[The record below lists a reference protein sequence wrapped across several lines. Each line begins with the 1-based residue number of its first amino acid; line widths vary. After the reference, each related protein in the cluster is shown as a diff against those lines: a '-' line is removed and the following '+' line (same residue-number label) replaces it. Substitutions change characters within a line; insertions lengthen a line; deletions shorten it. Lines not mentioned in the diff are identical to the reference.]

1 MGILLQAQTTTTTE
15 QDNFM
20 DMLSNMGIGGN
31 IVMAVLLLLSILAI
45 YILVERY
52 FAIRKESLE
61 DEDFLMSIRKFVEEK
76 NIDQAKKLCKNTDS
90 PISRMIEKGL
100 DRIDKPMTDISS
112 AIENQGKLEIYKM
125 DNKIENLLE
134 KYEEGQTTLQEETQ
148 LKHYFTTQT
157 VVPHLEVYRS
167 LFNYYVS
174 DKQLYCQRPLPA
186 TPSTTN
192 KYRWFASAAVV
203 TIMFSAFMTLTS
215 KNESIKLSNEEQF
228 AYNESLKAFDLIS
241 SHMHKAAAPLNALNI
256 ISNSFEKGQQN
267 VAFLEEFNNSTN
279 KIFNIK

>member
-1 MGILLQAQTTTTTE
+1 MEL
-15 QDNFM
+15 
-20 DMLSNMGIGGN
+20 
-31 IVMAVLLLLSILAI
+31 
-45 YILVERY
+45 
-52 FAIRKESLE
+52 
-61 DEDFLMSIRKFVEEK
+61 
-76 NIDQAKKLCKNTDS
+76 
-90 PISRMIEKGL
+90 
-100 DRIDKPMTDISS
+100 
-112 AIENQGKLEIYKM
+112 
-125 DNKIENLLE
+125 NKIENLLE

-228 AYNESLKAFDLIS
+228 AYNETLKAFDLIS
-241 SHMHKAAAPLNALNI
+241 SHMHKAATPLNALNM

>member
-1 MGILLQAQTTTTTE
+1 MGILLQTKT
-15 QDNFM
+15 DNFM

-125 DNKIENLLE
+125 DNKIANL
-134 KYEEGQTTLQEETQ
+134 
-148 LKHYFTTQT
+148 
-157 VVPHLEVYRS
+157 
-167 LFNYYVS
+167 
-174 DKQLYCQRPLPA
+174 A
-186 TPSTTN
+186 T
-192 KYRWFASAAVV
+192 
-203 TIMFSAFMTLTS
+203 
-215 KNESIKLSNEEQF
+215 
-228 AYNESLKAFDLIS
+228 IS
-241 SHMHKAAAPLNALNI
+241 GAAPMIGFLGTVIGMI
-256 ISNSFEKGQQN
+256 I
-267 VAFLEEFNNSTN
+267 AFQKMARETTVSPADLAGGIYTAMITTAAGLVVGIIAYISYNYLVNKVDKVIFQLEARTTEFLDLLHHND
-279 KIFNIK
+279 

>member
-1 MGILLQAQTTTTTE
+1 MKGILLQAQITTTTE

-61 DEDFLMSIRKFVEEK
+61 DENFLMSIRKFVEEK

-125 DNKIENLLE
+125 DNKIANL
-134 KYEEGQTTLQEETQ
+134 
-148 LKHYFTTQT
+148 
-157 VVPHLEVYRS
+157 
-167 LFNYYVS
+167 
-174 DKQLYCQRPLPA
+174 A
-186 TPSTTN
+186 T
-192 KYRWFASAAVV
+192 
-203 TIMFSAFMTLTS
+203 
-215 KNESIKLSNEEQF
+215 
-228 AYNESLKAFDLIS
+228 IS
-241 SHMHKAAAPLNALNI
+241 GAAPMIGFLGTVIGMI
-256 ISNSFEKGQQN
+256 I
-267 VAFLEEFNNSTN
+267 AFQKMARETTVSPADLAGGIYTAMITTAAGLVVGIIAYISYNYLVNKVDKVIFQLEARTTEFLDLLHHND
-279 KIFNIK
+279 

>member
-1 MGILLQAQTTTTTE
+1 MMGILLQAQITTTTE

-61 DEDFLMSIRKFVEEK
+61 DENFLMSIRKFVEEK

-100 DRIDKPMTDISS
+100 DRIDKPMTDISA

-125 DNKIENLLE
+125 DNKITNL
-134 KYEEGQTTLQEETQ
+134 
-148 LKHYFTTQT
+148 
-157 VVPHLEVYRS
+157 
-167 LFNYYVS
+167 
-174 DKQLYCQRPLPA
+174 A
-186 TPSTTN
+186 T
-192 KYRWFASAAVV
+192 
-203 TIMFSAFMTLTS
+203 
-215 KNESIKLSNEEQF
+215 
-228 AYNESLKAFDLIS
+228 IS
-241 SHMHKAAAPLNALNI
+241 GAAPMIGFLGTVIGMI
-256 ISNSFEKGQQN
+256 I
-267 VAFLEEFNNSTN
+267 AFQEMARQTKVNPADLAGGIYTAMITTAAGLVVGIIAYISYNYLVNKVDKVIFQIEARTTEFLDLLHHND
-279 KIFNIK
+279 